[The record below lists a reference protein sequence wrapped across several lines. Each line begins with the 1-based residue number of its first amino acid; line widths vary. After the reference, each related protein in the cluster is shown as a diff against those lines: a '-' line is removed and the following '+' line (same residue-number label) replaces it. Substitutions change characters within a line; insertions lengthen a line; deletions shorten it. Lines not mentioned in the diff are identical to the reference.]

1 MNLKIMTGLI
11 TINKEILSG
20 IPVIS
25 GTRVPVKNL
34 FDYLETGESLETFLL
49 DFPSVQR
56 DQAIALLI
64 VAQKLLTASSEILYE
79 NIA

>member
-1 MNLKIMTGLI
+1 MNLKTMTGLI

-20 IPVIS
+20 MPVIS

-56 DQAIALLI
+56 EQAIALLI
-64 VAQKLLTASSEILYE
+64 AAQKLLTASSEILYE

>member
-1 MNLKIMTGLI
+1 MTGLI

-34 FDYLETGESLETFLL
+34 FDYLETGESLATFLL
-49 DFPSVQR
+49 DFPSVQK
-56 DQAIALLI
+56 DLAIALLVGI
-64 VAQKLLTASSEILYE
+64 LLY
-79 NIA
+79 

>member
-1 MNLKIMTGLI
+1 MTGLI

-56 DQAIALLI
+56 DQAIALL
-64 VAQKLLTASSEILYE
+64 VAAQKLLTASSEILYE

>member
-1 MNLKIMTGLI
+1 MKLKIMIGLI

-20 IPVIS
+20 MPVIS

-34 FDYLETGESLETFLL
+34 FDYLETGESLATFLL
-49 DFPSVQR
+49 DFPSVQK
-56 DQAIALLI
+56 DQAIALL
-64 VAQKLLTASSEILYE
+64 VAAQKLLTASSEILYE